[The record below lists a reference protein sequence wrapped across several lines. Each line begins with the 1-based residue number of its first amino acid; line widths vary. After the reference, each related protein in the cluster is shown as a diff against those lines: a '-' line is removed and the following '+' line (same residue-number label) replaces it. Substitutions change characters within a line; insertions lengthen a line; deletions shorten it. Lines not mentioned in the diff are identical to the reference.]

1 MCYNSGVAPPRL
13 PQEYVD
19 RLVDLLLDVPGLA
32 YAGAGEWRSFIQR
45 AHLPPGNVFWIDLK
59 KGPRTIA
66 EQLMGS
72 AANLVPRYS
81 GPRRGYTDLGGMLE
95 ELVKEADVAEDDCVF
110 MASLIVRYKLI
121 PLDDESRLSP
131 ELRALLADLPPQE
144 PPVWDGNTGMP
155 RLPGSVSD

>member
-1 MCYNSGVAPPRL
+1 MAPPRL

-19 RLVDLLLDVPGLA
+19 RLVDVLLDVPELA
-32 YAGAGEWRSFIQR
+32 YGGASEWRSFIER
-45 AHLPPGNVFWIDLK
+45 AHLPPGNVFWLDLK
-59 KGPRTIA
+59 KRPRTIA

-72 AANLVPRYS
+72 VANLVPLYS

-95 ELVKEADVAEDDCVF
+95 ELVRETDVMEEDRVF

-121 PLDDESRLSP
+121 PLDDESKLAP

-144 PPVWDGNTGMP
+144 PPVWDANMGMP
-155 RLPGSVSD
+155 KPPGSA